1 MIGLNLETL
10 LRLFRADA
18 GAWATLALIVGLGV
32 AAVWASW
39 GSRRILRRCLV
50 LSILAHVGIVV
61 FGGDELSRLIVPG
74 VPSTPPREDPGIREI
89 RIASAVTSGDLGSE
103 SLDATAGAGA
113 VGLAADWDRIEES
126 RSFARLPE
134 GPDRPSMPRFAS
146 ERVSVPEAMALDQSE
161 APAFEAAAPS
171 IVPPE
176 FEEVE
181 PRSEPIIDEPIDER
195 LPDLA
200 PIDPTEIAEAVS
212 EPPAPASSES
222 SRPPPPL
229 PDPGRRAVRPPVLER
244 SVVSGSVR
252 AGADGPM
259 LPSASPI
266 EIEPMIDGPVTI
278 PGAPDLS
285 DSPQDA
291 PAEDPF
297 VAPSDPE
304 AVRAP
309 VGPAPGVLVD
319 SSPMELP
326 DVAFRVAAR
335 AAVGPRPTPLP
346 SRAAP
351 TSPDLGRIESGGD
364 RPALAPPGDRGVG
377 RPLAE
382 VPEVYRPRLD
392 PNRSA
397 LARLAGASDAS
408 EEAVERALGWLAAHQ
423 DLDGRWDAGTARFR
437 DGSAAPGED
446 SYTAHCPPGDLC
458 EGECY
463 YWEADTALTGLS
475 LLAFLGAG
483 YTQNGGDYAQV
494 VGRGLDFLVDSQRA
508 DGDLRGKSRAV
519 GMYCHAMAT
528 LALSEAYALTGDPK
542 LRGPVERAVGFLA
555 ESQYP
560 GLMGWRY
567 APSSEIERS
576 PSSDGRGWDYDP
588 HPPVGDTSVLGW
600 VVLVLKSAAEIGVEV
615 PPSAESSARNWL
627 RRVADGPAN
636 GLARYQPFRPADPVM
651 TAEAWLCRQFLR
663 IGGPGPSS
671 DEASSYLLA
680 HPPSVDDFNIY
691 YWYYGTLAMHQRGG
705 PPWERW
711 NGIVRD
717 GFVRLQRREG
727 HKAGSWD
734 PDATRYGKHGGRLYT
749 TALAALSL
757 EVYYRYLRLH
767 DGQGTAASTR

>member
-10 LRLFRADA
+10 LRLVRADA
-18 GAWATLALIVGLGV
+18 GAWATLALV
-32 AAVWASW
+32 AALGLAATWVSW
-39 GSRRILRRCLV
+39 NSRRVLRRCLV
-50 LSILAHVGIVV
+50 LSILVHLGVVV
-61 FGGDELSRLIVPG
+61 FGGEELSRLIAPG
-74 VPSTPPREDPGIREI
+74 VPDTSATEDTGIREI
-89 RIASAVTSGDLGSE
+89 RIASTMTPGDDASG
-103 SLDATAGAGA
+103 SLDSAAEGGAG
-113 VGLAADWDRIEES
+113 GLAADWDRIEES
-126 RSFARLPE
+126 RSFAMLPE
-134 GPDRPSMPRFAS
+134 GPEPPSRPRFAS
-146 ERVSVPEAMALDQSE
+146 ERVPVPEAMALNRLEGPALEE
-161 APAFEAAAPS
+161 APPT
-171 IVPPE
+171 ITPTE

-181 PRSEPIIDEPIDER
+181 TRADPTDNEPLDAP
-195 LPDLA
+195 LPALA
-200 PIDPTEIAEAVS
+200 PVDPTEIAEAVLA
-212 EPPAPASSES
+212 PPALNTDGTPVA
-222 SRPPPPL
+222 PPPL
-229 PDPGRRAVRPPVLER
+229 PDPGRRSGRPPITER
-244 SVVSGSVR
+244 SVVSGAVR
-252 AGADGPM
+252 AEADGPI
-259 LPSASPI
+259 LPPVSPI
-266 EIEPMIDGPVTI
+266 EPTSGVP
-278 PGAPDLS
+278 LS
-285 DSPQDA
+285 IVDA
-291 PAEDPF
+291 PALPDSPRDAPTGAEL
-297 VAPSDPE
+297 VASSDPE

-309 VGPAPGVLVD
+309 VDPSPGEPAD

-326 DVAFRVAAR
+326 EGEFRVATR
-335 AAVGPRPTPLP
+335 AAVRPRPTPLP
-346 SRAAP
+346 IRPASP
-351 TSPDLGRIESGGD
+351 SPDLGRIELGEV
-364 RPALAPPGDRGVG
+364 RPAPAPPRDRGVG

-397 LARLAGASDAS
+397 LARREGASNAS
-408 EEAVERALGWLAAHQ
+408 EEAVERALAWLAAHQ

-483 YTQNGGDYAQV
+483 YTQDGGDYAQV
-494 VGRGLDFLVDSQRA
+494 VGRGLDFLVDSQKP

-528 LALSEAYALTGDPK
+528 LALSEAFALTGDPK
-542 LRGPVERAVGFLA
+542 LKGPVDRAVAFLA
-555 ESQYP
+555 EAQYP

-567 APSSEIERS
+567 APASEVERS
-576 PSSDGRGWDYDP
+576 PSADGRGWDYDP

-600 VVLVLKSAAEIGVEV
+600 VVLVLKSAAEVGVEV
-615 PPSAESSARNWL
+615 PPSAEASARNWL
-627 RRVADGPAN
+627 RRVADGPDN
-636 GLARYQPFRPADPVM
+636 GLARYQPYRPADPVM
-651 TAEAWLCRQFLR
+651 TAEAWVCRQFLR
-663 IGGPGPSS
+663 IGGPGPAS
-671 DEASSYLLA
+671 DEASAYLLS

-717 GFVRLQRREG
+717 AFVRLQRREG

-734 PDATRYGKHGGRLYT
+734 PDPTRYGKHGGRLYT

-767 DGQGTAASTR
+767 DGEGVATSTR